1 MILKINLHV
10 NVHENFKDDKRKC
23 KSNVHCTALQFQQLN
38 VTPLTFGTYWFK
50 SSWTCYDRINMPHT
64 QELNYLVK
72 VVNLLTCLINSFV

>member
-50 SSWTCYDRINMPHT
+50 SSWT
-64 QELNYLVK
+64 
-72 VVNLLTCLINSFV
+72 